1 LIPVPVHQLS
11 VDVTFPK
18 IARFLLPA
26 IEHERCSEWTLD
38 SVYQECL
45 AGRMILFVDDH
56 LDPKNALVARFVN
69 WGGERVLYLAF
80 MGGEGK
86 ADWRQ
91 AMKHIRTW
99 AAGLGVSRV
108 AAHLREGW
116 THYFKSRRLVALYEI
131 EE

>member
-1 LIPVPVHQLS
+1 MIPVPVHQLS

-18 IARFLLPA
+18 IARYLLPA

-38 SVYQECL
+38 SVYQECV

-91 AMKHIRTW
+91 AMKHIKMF

-116 THYFKSRRLVALYEI
+116 THYFKARRLVALYEI